1 MDNTQQ
7 LFIIGN
13 PRSGTSLLRIMMNSH
28 SFMVIPPECG
38 FIQWWF
44 KKYDNWSSKSNLSE
58 FITDLQTSKKIET
71 WQLDFDALYYFLE
84 QRVSK
89 SYEELMFNVVAFY
102 GFSKQQKL
110 NPAVLGNKNNY
121 YIEHLELLKRIAP
134 KSKFL
139 IILRDPR
146 DVYCSYKGIK
156 ELNSKSTYVP
166 ILSQDLQSFTRD
178 WYYNQS
184 EILKFLNKL
193 DKKQF
198 KVINYEDLVLSSKTV
213 LVKVCNFLK
222 VSFEE
227 KMLHYYKTNDE
238 PVALLD
244 WKKKTL
250 QPPDFNSIGRYKK
263 LLSPTEVM
271 KIEED
276 TFGIY
281 KQLKQVII

>member
-28 SFMVIPPECG
+28 SSMVMPPECG

-44 KKYDNWSSKSNLSE
+44 KKYGNWSSKSNLSG
-58 FITDLQTSKKIET
+58 FISDLQTSKKIET
-71 WQLDFDALYYFLE
+71 WQLDFDALYFFLE
-84 QRVSK
+84 QCVSK

-102 GFSKQQKL
+102 GFSKQQKM
-110 NPAVLGNKNNY
+110 NPAVLGDKNNY
-121 YIEHLELLKRIAP
+121 YIEHLELLIRIAP

-146 DVYCSYKGIK
+146 DVYCSYKGIQ
-156 ELNSKSTYVP
+156 ELNSKSTYAP

-184 EILKFLNKL
+184 EILKFLSKL

-198 KVINYEDLVLSSKTV
+198 KVINYEDLVLKSKTV
-213 LVKVCNFLK
+213 LVSVCDFLK

-238 PVALLD
+238 PIALLE

-250 QPPDFNSIGRYKK
+250 QPLDPNSIGRYRK

-281 KQLKQVII
+281 RQLKQVII